1 MQWPPATP
9 TIARLFRYPG
19 CTAQCGRCAQSIKRI
34 MDEPQ
39 RPANEHRSD
48 SCPRGDWA
56 LSGNGH
62 RPRSGRARRG
72 PVSGSRVR
80 RSNRVTWRTGVI
92 AGRMMQR
99 CRRGTVQPAGGPTG
113 RLAFGTE
120 LRAVSNAK
128 PGRNRASQ
136 FTVCPGSVSNFLTVQ
151 PWLRLTPS
159 AIPRLSVEPSLSGR
173 LGPGTAYSRR
183 ALFVPP
189 RAQGGIAPA
198 RPGSSPSGGID
209 RRGCHLQLSACW

>member
-1 MQWPPATP
+1 LHLYHVDASHGLEHLAGMQWPPATP

-120 LRAVSNAK
+120 LRARFRT
-128 PGRNRASQ
+128 RNQ
-136 FTVCPGSVSNFLTVQ
+136 G
-151 PWLRLTPS
+151 
-159 AIPRLSVEPSLSGR
+159 
-173 LGPGTAYSRR
+173 GTALRSS
-183 ALFVPP
+183 
-189 RAQGGIAPA
+189 QSA
-198 RPGSSPSGGID
+198 RVVFQIS
-209 RRGCHLQLSACW
+209 